1 MLTLRLSQQ
10 VVGCKPLDCIQF
22 DLYLKISVFVF
33 PPQTVSLIYERPAV
47 SQ

>member
-10 VVGCKPLDCIQF
+10 VAGCKPLNCIQF
-22 DLYLKISVFVF
+22 DLYRISVFVF